1 MTVTV
6 WLIFPARLA
15 VNSLPICFTSVLI
28 FVSLLSLSCV
38 VKVRFEAPVPLT
50 SNEANQPNPA
60 MMMSS
65 EMRPPRRPGCG
76 PPPPPPSPF
85 LSPVPHDSSGG
96 LTRLANSTVQIL
108 PQASCSLKTQTTWL
122 LFHTFKKKKKIRKK
136 NCTESNLPDVLL
148 ANFEGG
154 LCFYSGVQTKTGVR
168 PFKLECF
175 SNQAPTETTQS

>member
-65 EMRPPRRPGCG
+65 EMRPPRRPGCA
-76 PPPPPPSPF
+76 PSPPHRRR
-85 LSPVPHDSSGG
+85 LSSHLSRMTHRGVWPDWLTVLYRSSHKPPVHSKHKQHDCFFI
-96 LTRLANSTVQIL
+96 RL
-108 PQASCSLKTQTTWL
+108 
-122 LFHTFKKKKKIRKK
+122 KKKKKKL
-136 NCTESNLPDVLL
+136 CTESNLPDVLL
-148 ANFEGG
+148 ADFEGG